1 MVISGTYFKEQWATW
16 NRDAF
21 LKMNNLK
28 FLKIDYIDHVP
39 THLPGGL
46 RILDWPNYPLKSLRS
61 SFQLD
66 ELCQLCL
73 QQSKIEQLW
82 IGVKVSVL
90 LNILMQLCFY
100 ITTNRH

>member
-1 MVISGTYFKEQWATW
+1 MVISGTYFEEKGATW
-16 NRDAF
+16 NLDAF

-28 FLKIDYIDHVP
+28 LLKIDYIDHVP
-39 THLPGGL
+39 THLPDDL
-46 RILDWPNYPLKSLRS
+46 RILDWTNYPLKSLRS

-66 ELCQLCL
+66 ELRQLCL

-90 LNILMQLCFY
+90 LNILVQLCFY
-100 ITTNRH
+100 IKTNKH